1 MEDFGGQSIIVVV
14 VPSKFSGCARRGR
27 CRRRRLA
34 SSAMSHPSFGLFGG
48 DVFAEPV
55 ALDPGFC
62 FPLPPPFELLSL
74 LLMFS
79 SVSLVSGVSSV
90 PVTAAV
96 DEVAVAA
103 FGLPPNSVFLIFA
116 SSLRASGE
124 EFGSN
129 RSNLLSHPL
138 L

>member
-14 VPSKFSGCARRGR
+14 PSKFSGCARCGR

-34 SSAMSHPSFGLFGG
+34 SSSMSHPCFGLFGG

-90 PVTAAV
+90 PVIAV

-103 FGLPPNSVFLIFA
+103 FGLPPNLVFLIFA
-116 SSLRASGE
+116 FSLRASGE

>member
-14 VPSKFSGCARRGR
+14 VVPSKFSGCARCGR

-90 PVTAAV
+90 PVIAV

-103 FGLPPNSVFLIFA
+103 FGLPPNLVFLFFA
-116 SSLRASGE
+116 SCLRVSGE
-124 EFGSN
+124 ESGSN
-129 RSNLLSHPL
+129 RSNRLSHPL

>member
-14 VPSKFSGCARRGR
+14 VPSKFSGCVRRGR

-62 FPLPPPFELLSL
+62 FPLPPPFELLL
-74 LLMFS
+74 LLFS

-90 PVTAAV
+90 PVTAV

-116 SSLRASGE
+116 SFLRASGE
-124 EFGSN
+124 EFESN

>member
-1 MEDFGGQSIIVVV
+1 
-14 VPSKFSGCARRGR
+14 
-27 CRRRRLA
+27 
-34 SSAMSHPSFGLFGG
+34 MSHPSFGLFGG

-79 SVSLVSGVSSV
+79 SVSLVSGVSPV
-90 PVTAAV
+90 PVTV
-96 DEVAVAA
+96 VAA
-103 FGLPPNSVFLIFA
+103 FGLPPNLVFLIFA
-116 SSLRASGE
+116 FSLRVSGE